1 MMKKRFFPLLIL
13 LAGFGV
19 LTGQSLT
26 IGGGPGFST
35 GFPFY
40 NQSASYNK
48 SGKANIVLK
57 GIYKTGKPLSFSPS
71 FTYFIPHVSKLSL
84 PLEQR
89 KITING
95 FMFDFNGH
103 YAFIS
108 SDRFEFY
115 GLTGFNI
122 FLASKKE
129 VIKYDTDPVTH
140 VTGTYT
146 SKINDNGLGFNA
158 GAGISLS
165 ITEKMD
171 FYAEARYL
179 LFTKFKLFFSSYNQA
194 LVSAGLLFRMNI
206 QKSTPDSGK

>member
-1 MMKKRFFPLLIL
+1 MKKLFLLLFLSIL
-13 LAGFGV
+13 FYPV
-19 LTGQSLT
+19 LRGQSLK
-26 IGGGPGFST
+26 IGGGPGLST

-40 NQSASYNK
+40 NYSESFNK
-48 SGKANIVLK
+48 SGIANIVLK
-57 GIYKTGKPLSFSPS
+57 GVYNTGKPLSFSPS
-71 FTYFIPHVSKLSL
+71 FTFFIPHKSSLTL

-103 YAFIS
+103 YAFLS
-108 SDRFEFY
+108 SERLELY
-115 GLTGFNI
+115 GLTGFDI
-122 FLASKKE
+122 FLTSKKE

-140 VTGTYT
+140 AISTYT
-146 SKINDNGLGFNA
+146 SKINDNALGFNA
-158 GAGISLS
+158 GAGFSLK

-194 LVSAGLLFRMNI
+194 LVNAGLLFRMNI
-206 QKSTPDSGK
+206 QKNTQTTAN